1 MGGDDRR
8 IRVRRLLFTAAILGL
23 SLILSSPAALYLWK
37 KPDVVNVLS
46 LSVSV
51 GFFASILLFVRRT
64 SFQIL
69 LGLPVLAL
77 NLIEIIHLLIFGS
90 LISLGGIEAIIY
102 VDPNDAREFAGVH
115 ASYLLLGAL
124 VIALFCTLAY
134 ARSRFDDL
142 SFPVRALSAF
152 TALAVPFGLL
162 TFNLAAFG
170 SKNEVYLPT
179 RILEHYTAYVGLN
192 PLTQTI
198 SGIATTLGSRADW
211 QGESAER
218 QNFRFGARRA
228 APPPAQELY
237 IVVVGESSRRHNWA
251 LNGYRRDTNP
261 NLTGLSGLFSFTDS
275 ISPATTTNRS
285 LPLSFSFATPG
296 NRDLFYRTRS
306 FVSAFREAGF
316 KTFWISNQGTHR
328 SAVGNE
334 ISLLMGEAD
343 ETRSTNFG
351 FWHTVLDE
359 ELLPELDDVLTDPA
373 PRKLVILHTLGSHT
387 NYRQRYPAEWITR
400 EFAVPVAAAHT
411 FLNVSAGEAATIDDY
426 DKTIAYT
433 DWFVSQVIR
442 RHRDRGL
449 VGAVV
454 YFSDHGQRLYDDA
467 SRHKGHGYRGFKDFD
482 VAIPLLV
489 WLPDAAEPESRGRRS
504 AIAANA
510 GKPVSTVDLATS
522 LLELAGITVP
532 GMDPSRSFFSSRFVP
547 RDRMLANTDGAII
560 NYDSVILADQP
571 GTDLVR

>member
-1 MGGDDRR
+1 MGGTKRR
-8 IRVRRLLFTAAILGL
+8 IRVRRLLFVAAILGL

-37 KPDVVNVLS
+37 KPGIVNALS

-51 GFFASILLFVRRT
+51 GFFAFILLFVRRT

-77 NLIEIIHLLIFGS
+77 NLVEIVHLLVFGS

-102 VDPNDAREFAGVH
+102 VDPNEAREFAGVH
-115 ASYLLLGAL
+115 ASYFLLGVL
-124 VIALFCTLAY
+124 VVALFCTLAY

-142 SFPVRALSAF
+142 SFSVRAFSAF

-162 TFNLAAFG
+162 TFNLAAYG

-211 QGESAER
+211 QGKSAER
-218 QNFRFGARRA
+218 QNFKFGARRTA
-228 APPPAQELY
+228 TPPAQELY
-237 IVVVGESSRRHNWA
+237 IVVVGKSSRRHNWA

-261 NLTGLSGLFSFTDS
+261 NLTGLPGLFSFADA

-306 FVSAFREAGF
+306 FVSAFAEAGF
-316 KTFWISNQGTHR
+316 KTFWLSNQGTHR

-343 ETRSTNFG
+343 EIRSTNFG
-351 FWHTVLDE
+351 FWHTVLDG

-387 NYRQRYPAEWITR
+387 NYRQRFPAEWISR
-400 EFAVPVAAAHT
+400 EFAVPVAEAHT
-411 FLNVSAGEAATIDDY
+411 YPGVSAGEAATIDDY

-442 RHRDRGL
+442 RHRDSGME
-449 VGAVV
+449 GAVV

-467 SRHKGHGYRGFKDFD
+467 SRQKGHGFRGFTDFD
-482 VAIPLLV
+482 AAIPLLV
-489 WLPDAAEPESRGRRS
+489 WLSDAADEENRGRRA

-522 LLELAGITVP
+522 LLELAGISVP
-532 GMDPSRSFFSSRFVP
+532 GMDRLRSFFSPGFVP
-547 RDRMLANTDGAII
+547 ADRMVTNTDGAII
-560 NYDSVILADQP
+560 NFDSLVVADHP
-571 GTDLVR
+571 AMLPVR